1 MMEVAA
7 MREWMY
13 VLSPILIAGYFV
25 AFPGQL
31 HEVMIVVGRILH

>member
-1 MMEVAA
+1 
-7 MREWMY
+7 MY

-31 HEVMIVVGRILH
+31 HEFMSMVGRVLH

>member
-1 MMEVAA
+1 MIV

-13 VLSPILIAGYFV
+13 VLSPILIAGYFF

-31 HEVMIVVGRILH
+31 HEFVVLVERVLH